1 MSTVGLSFREGTA
14 SDLGATF
21 ALAERTRH
29 DAAARQGIVSDGPEP
44 TPVAVRGDWQRERSL
59 IEFMAA
65 QPDGRYVICEA
76 AGEPIAYARVV
87 RFGGMEQLTELRVD
101 REHQGRGIG
110 RDLLERCWP
119 GDPSA
124 DHGRVV
130 IASGAPADVSLFT
143 DFGVMPI
150 TGHWHM
156 RQRTEAYL
164 EARAAELESFDAGAV
179 HVLAAENAVAE
190 WKRLEP
196 NAIGHPR
203 PRLHE
208 FFGRDRTCLA
218 RVDDATGVA
227 TALCWVSSDG
237 EIGPAV
243 GAWPKDLVPVVL
255 AALDRVAK
263 TQAPD
268 TLDIYSTTISWW
280 LLHRL
285 RGLGFH
291 VHWPGWIL
299 CSVPL
304 PGLDRYVPTRP
315 SHLL

>member
-14 SDLGATF
+14 RDLAGTF
-21 ALAERTRH
+21 ALAQRTRQ
-29 DAAARQGIVSDGPEP
+29 DTAARHGIVAVGPDP
-44 TPVAVRGDWQRERSL
+44 TPVEVHDDWLRERAFV
-59 IEFMAA
+59 EFMAA

-110 RDLLERCWP
+110 RALLERCWP
-119 GDPSA
+119 GDPSTEL
-124 DHGRVV
+124 GRVV
-130 IASGAPADVSLFT
+130 IASGAPADLSLYT

-150 TGHWHM
+150 TGHWHL
-156 RQRTEAYL
+156 RHRTEAYL
-164 EARAAELESFDAGAV
+164 EARAGELEAFEAGGV
-179 HVLAAENAVAE
+179 HVLAADNAVAE

-203 PRLHE
+203 PLLHE

-218 RVDDATGVA
+218 LVDDATGEA

-243 GAWPKDLVPVVL
+243 GAWPKDLEPVVL

-263 TQAPD
+263 TQAPA
-268 TLDIYSTTISWW
+268 TLNIFSTTISWW

-291 VHWPGWIL
+291 VHWPGWVL
-299 CSVPL
+299 CSIPL

-315 SHLL
+315 TLLL